1 MHVIKI
7 EVSESGK
14 VTESVVARDL
24 PAPIAKAKAK
34 ALNDARDT
42 GAEDLDE
49 TGLVSYV
56 ARNL

>member
-1 MHVIKI
+1 MYVIKI

-14 VTESVVARDL
+14 VTETVVARDL
-24 PAPIAKAKAK
+24 PPLIAKAKAK
-34 ALNDARDT
+34 VLNDARDT
-42 GAEDLDE
+42 GNEDIDE